1 MNAGDTNTAQEAAA
15 CAARRYRGRMAPSP
29 TGYLHVGHART
40 FWVAWQRARE
50 AGGTLLLRNDDLD
63 AGRSRPEFVEA
74 FMEDL
79 AWLGLH
85 WDEGPVAQSGRIA
98 LYEDALRRLKEG
110 GWVYPCECSRRD
122 VLLALGAPHA
132 GEDEPRYPGTCRGKA
147 IQHPEM
153 SRVSWRMR
161 VAAGEV
167 VEFEDGA
174 KGRQRFVAG
183 RDFGDFVVWRPD
195 GLPSYQLACVV
206 DDAGMGMTEVV
217 RGEDLLA
224 STARQLLLYRAL
236 GCKAPQFHH
245 CPLVRD
251 SEGRRL
257 AKRHDALSVRELR
270 RAGWSAAGIL
280 HGIASGAMDGLST
293 REPRH
298 VPRER
303 ERHAGGLR
311 GCEASGESRE

>member
-1 MNAGDTNTAQEAAA
+1 MNTEDTNAAQEAAA
-15 CAARRYRGRMAPSP
+15 CTVGRYRGRMAPSP

-40 FWVAWQRARE
+40 FWVAWRRARE
-50 AGGTLLLRNDDLD
+50 AGGTVVLRNDDLD

-79 AWLGLH
+79 AWLGLD

-98 LYEDALRRLKEG
+98 LYEEALRRLQEG
-110 GWVYPCECSRRD
+110 GWVYPCKCSRRD

-132 GEDEPRYPGTCRGKA
+132 GEDEPLYPGTCRGKA
-147 IQHPEM
+147 IGDLGASP
-153 SRVSWRMR
+153 VSWRMR
-161 VAAGEV
+161 VEAGEV

-174 KGRQRFVAG
+174 TGRQRFVAG

-236 GCKAPQFHH
+236 GYEAPRFHH

-251 SEGRRL
+251 RQGRRL

-270 RAGWSAAGIL
+270 RAGWSATGIL
-280 HGIASGAMDGLST
+280 HGIASGAMDGLSA
-293 REPRH
+293 RESRH
-298 VPRER
+298 VPR
-303 ERHAGGLR
+303 
-311 GCEASGESRE
+311 